1 MSLTKIT
8 PTVTSDSFYNQYS
21 FRNLIMNGGMD
32 VHQRGASR
40 SSITTTGYYTV
51 DRWEYEQS
59 NSTTSWTQE
68 VLLDA
73 PAETGLR
80 KSFKV
85 TSNSSVSSI
94 SANQI
99 ESISQ
104 GFEGQSLQIL
114 KKGTSI
120 SENFTISFWVKSNVP
135 GIHVLELAD
144 LDNTRSIGSSYSI
157 LTSNNWEKKTITFRG
172 DNSGVLDNDNNLSF
186 LVSFFLVVGSDFS
199 SGSIQTSW
207 GSRINANR
215 APGQINVASQSGNY
229 IQFTG
234 LQMELGNFS
243 TPFERR
249 PISVETLL
257 CQRYYYRTT
266 PGIATGVFC
275 NGFNSTTTLSEGLI
289 DFPVIMR
296 IAPTA
301 LEQTGTAADYQIKYL
316 ATQGNCSAVP
326 TFVNTTTPEGGYVQ
340 FTVASGL
347 TAGQGC
353 ALRAT
358 NTAAFLGWSADL

>member
-32 VHQRGASR
+32 IHQRGASR

-51 DRWEYEQS
+51 DRWKYEQS

-114 KKGTSI
+114 KKGTNIPENI
-120 SENFTISFWVKSNVP
+120 SFSFWVKSNVP
-135 GIHVLELAD
+135 GTHVIELAD
-144 LDNTRSIGSSYSI
+144 LDNTRSIGGSYTIISSD
-157 LTSNNWEKKTITFRG
+157 TWEKKTFTFNG
-172 DNSGVLDNDNNLSF
+172 DSSGILDNDNNLSF
-186 LVSFFLVVGSDFS
+186 LISFFLVVGADFS

-229 IQFTG
+229 IQLTG
-234 LQMELGNFS
+234 LQMEAGS
-243 TPFERR
+243 IITPFERR

-257 CQRYYYRTT
+257 CQRYYYRNF
-266 PGIATGVFC
+266 PAIATGVFC
-275 NGFNSTTTLSEGLI
+275 NGFNSTTTLAEGLI
-289 DFPVIMR
+289 RFPVIMR

-301 LEQTGTAADYQIKYL
+301 LEQSGTAADYQIKYL

-326 TFVNTTTPEGGYVQ
+326 AFVNTTTPEGGYVQ

-358 NTAAFLGWSADL
+358 NTTAFLGWNTDL